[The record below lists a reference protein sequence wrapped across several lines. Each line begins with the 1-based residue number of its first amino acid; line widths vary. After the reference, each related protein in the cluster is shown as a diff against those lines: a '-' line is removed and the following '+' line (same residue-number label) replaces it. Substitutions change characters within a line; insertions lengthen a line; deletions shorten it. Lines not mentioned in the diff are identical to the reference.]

1 MQKLLSAASSTAL
14 IIALICIWAAA
25 GGGGLHANEGFCT
38 VFCLCLGEFLHSEQV
53 VFMLHEV
60 GGWFTEK
67 GKGKKKHAALG
78 IAGPLRHKTSRESHE
93 CSVCQDWLYTEKK
106 EKDRHHHR
114 QVVRA
119 LRIHSSTSK
128 DSVMAFPRE
137 YIILGEFLGVFYSFR
152 LRGSAYR
159 AQTAGNIFDTFLAS
173 ESSRLLSYPVR
184 KRKYHKIRRISRRWV
199 QRVEGEMFTESHF
212 YVIWVLKVFEAE
224 AVLCLVVVSQI
235 FRESGWIFTV
245 LIRHA
250 SPCTSL

>member
-159 AQTAGNIFDTFLAS
+159 AQTTGNIFYTFLAS

-184 KRKYHKIRRISRRWV
+184 KRKKIPQNTPNLSALGVESGGRNVHRISFLCYLSSEVVWSR
-199 QRVEGEMFTESHF
+199 GSS
-212 YVIWVLKVFEAE
+212 VLGRCQSDIPWK
-224 AVLCLVVVSQI
+224 
-235 FRESGWIFTV
+235 
-245 LIRHA
+245 
-250 SPCTSL
+250 